1 MSTRHMPGT
10 VKFPSGFTH
19 VTARLERGMSIQ
31 EVSENGNLSA
41 RVWRSVT
48 RQHFNENGK
57 GDPLKCPPDMRL
69 EGGGGGGNPTGFSR
83 KTQGQLPVTKIKM
96 SAINVT

>member
-31 EVSENGNLSA
+31 EVSENGNLSE

-69 EGGGGGGNPTGFSR
+69 EGGGGGEIPQVSAGKR
-83 KTQGQLPVTKIKM
+83 KANCP
-96 SAINVT
+96 